1 MQIRLDILPSEQA
14 KLYPFLRQVTDLGF
28 VLFGGTAIALQLG
41 HRQSVDF
48 DFFHEQDI
56 SGLQSNLLHLEGL
69 ESCHVLQN
77 IPNTLCFQT
86 YNGVK
91 VSFFGQI
98 NWLQYVEK
106 NLSND
111 DILQFADLD
120 SLLVTKLKKICD
132 RAECKDYKDI
142 IAILKIENVDLL
154 HSLNRIELFFG
165 KAIPLGQILKGL
177 TYFEDG
183 DLNLLS
189 KKEKRFLERVAIKVG
204 RNLGREK
211 K

>member
-1 MQIRLDILPSEQA
+1 MQIRLDILPIEQA
-14 KLYPFLRQVTDLGF
+14 KLYPFLRQVTDLDF

-48 DFFHEQDI
+48 DFFHEEDI
-56 SGLQSNLLHLEGL
+56 SGFQSNLLHLEGL
-69 ESCHVLQN
+69 ESCHVMQN
-77 IPNTLCFQT
+77 EHNTLCFQT
-86 YNGVK
+86 HNGVK
-91 VSFFGQI
+91 FSFFGQI
-98 NWLQYVEK
+98 DWLQYVEK
-106 NLSND
+106 ILSND
-111 DILQFADLD
+111 NILQLADLD
-120 SLLVTKLKKICD
+120 SLLVTKLKAICD

-142 IAILKIENVDLL
+142 IAILKTESVDLL

-183 DLNLLS
+183 DLNLLT
-189 KKEKRFLERVAIKVG
+189 KKEKRFLERVAIKAG
-204 RNLGREK
+204 RNLGKEK

>member
-1 MQIRLDILPSEQA
+1 MQIRLDILPIKQA
-14 KLYPFLRQVTDLGF
+14 KLYPFLRQVTDLDF

-48 DFFHEQDI
+48 DFFHEEDI
-56 SGLQSNLLHLEGL
+56 SGIRSNLLHLEGM

-77 IPNTLCFQT
+77 IPNILCFQT
-86 YNGVK
+86 YNDVK
-91 VSFFGQI
+91 FSFFGQI
-98 NWLQYVEK
+98 DWLQYVEK
-106 NLSND
+106 ILSND
-111 DILQFADLD
+111 NILQLADLD
-120 SLLVTKLKKICD
+120 SLLVTKLKAICD
-132 RAECKDYKDI
+132 RVEYKDYKDI
-142 IAILKIENVDLL
+142 IAILKTENVDLL

-183 DLNLLS
+183 DLNLLT
-189 KKEKRFLERVAIKVG
+189 KKEKRFLECVAIKAG
-204 RNLGREK
+204 RNLGKEK

>member
-1 MQIRLDILPSEQA
+1 MQLKLDILPSEQA
-14 KLYPFLRQVTDLGF
+14 KLYPLLQQVTDLGF

-56 SGLQSNLLHLEGL
+56 SRLQHNLLHLEGL
-69 ESCHVLQN
+69 ESYQVMQN
-77 IPNTLCFQT
+77 KPNTLCFQT
-86 YNGVK
+86 HNGVK
-91 VSFFGQI
+91 FSFFGQI
-98 NWLQYVEK
+98 DWLQYVEK
-106 NLSND
+106 ILSND
-111 DILQFADLD
+111 NILQLADLD
-120 SLLVTKLKKICD
+120 SLLVTKLKAICD

-142 IAILKIENVDLL
+142 IAILKTESVDLL

-183 DLNLLS
+183 DLNLLT
-189 KKEKRFLERVAIKVG
+189 KKEKRFLEHMAIKVG
-204 RNLGREK
+204 RNLGKEK